1 MSEPT
6 IHIKQWKQI
15 KLAIS
20 KKNVT
25 NETIKSLLQAT
36 DGYLKDVY
44 NSNVE
49 RKKTILETIN
59 LILNDGALDDGTADI
74 PTRTIFRS
82 LKYFLEFDFPIFE
95 KLFARVFKFAG
106 SLALA
111 GGRDEV
117 MYFANRLK
125 SAINYDLVVV
135 GKLPNDS
142 TQIVVESKDGRTII
156 LKDKNFIKKT
166 FLFH

>member
-44 NSNVE
+44 NSNLG

-59 LILNDGALDDGTADI
+59 LIGSVYHNLLKVLHSA
-74 PTRTIFRS
+74 RS
-82 LKYFLEFDFPIFE
+82 LCSQHGTY
-95 KLFARVFKFAG
+95 
-106 SLALA
+106 
-111 GGRDEV
+111 
-117 MYFANRLK
+117 
-125 SAINYDLVVV
+125 
-135 GKLPNDS
+135 
-142 TQIVVESKDGRTII
+142 Q
-156 LKDKNFIKKT
+156 
-166 FLFH
+166 